1 VSSLL
6 HGIVHVILDNS
17 CGPWA
22 PIKKHEVGP
31 DVNMDLTVGQTMLH
45 VEPPT
50 VLKNLLSI
58 ASLHEGVPQQNGEA
72 MMVQTPRAQAA
83 ILVGTVRVVYHL
95 REDFKILE
103 FSKIDNPTQQLLEK
117 INKEE
122 IRI

>member
-1 VSSLL
+1 
-6 HGIVHVILDNS
+6 
-17 CGPWA
+17 
-22 PIKKHEVGP
+22 
-31 DVNMDLTVGQTMLH
+31 MDLTVGQTMLH

>member
-1 VSSLL
+1 
-6 HGIVHVILDNS
+6 
-17 CGPWA
+17 
-22 PIKKHEVGP
+22 
-31 DVNMDLTVGQTMLH
+31 MDLTVGQTMLH

-58 ASLHEGVPQQNGEA
+58 ASLHEGVPHQNGEA
-72 MMVQTPRAQAA
+72 MMVQTPCAQAA
-83 ILVGTVRVVYHL
+83 ILVGTVRVVYHM

-122 IRI
+122 IRIW

>member
-1 VSSLL
+1 
-6 HGIVHVILDNS
+6 
-17 CGPWA
+17 
-22 PIKKHEVGP
+22 
-31 DVNMDLTVGQTMLH
+31 MDLTVGQTMLH

-72 MMVQTPRAQAA
+72 MMVQTPHAQAA